1 MSVYSYLWHKYD
13 YIYLFLLATSFAF
26 FQNSLLQ
33 LPPFKPF
40 HAVSLA
46 VFMPTDAPNTPPD
59 LLNKLATYS
68 GVAHVENIVNSNTLL
83 EKDQQQSL
91 LDILQTTDPDASIPD
106 TIIITTDLKHQDK
119 IKNMLFKQ
127 YKFNAYQLYTQHPPY
142 SVLVC
147 FVFFLCCYFFF
158 LRGKNRDLHQICVV
172 LRSIKAGHLQLIPII
187 VKSHLLFWAII
198 LCLQP
203 LLYPLVR
210 LAAYHSPASPL
221 FSLALLAPAIVLTF
235 MTFYRTISKNIS
247 NFL

>member
-13 YIYLFLLATSFAF
+13 YIYLLLLATSFAF

-33 LPPFKPF
+33 SPPFKPF
-40 HAVSLA
+40 NSVSLA

-59 LLNKLATYS
+59 LLNKLAIYP
-68 GVAHVENIVNSNTLL
+68 GVAHVENIVNSSTLL

-119 IKNMLFKQ
+119 IKNMLSKQ
-127 YKFNAYQLYTQHPPY
+127 FNLNAYQLYAQHPPY
-142 SVLVC
+142 SLLVC
-147 FVFFLCCYFFF
+147 FVFFISCLFFF
-158 LRGKNRDLHQICVV
+158 LRGKNRNLHQTCIV
-172 LRSIKAGHLQLIPII
+172 LRSIRAGHLQLIPII

-210 LAAYHSPASPL
+210 LTAYHSPAPSL
-221 FSLALLAPAIVLTF
+221 FSLALLSPAIVLTF
-235 MTFYRTISKNIS
+235 ITFYRTISKNIS